1 MANLPERIDP
11 PLAAELLTDWG
22 FLADPDLPDRPGP
35 AYLLVA
41 IRAKPTLRHYD
52 PELVEY
58 WVTDDK
64 DHGVNETITFASR
77 LPRQGEFSW
86 GRISVIDRKGV
97 ANRYLTFGGTLHA
110 ERINGEVV
118 CVFESPAP
126 LLRRGGHSQ
135 GWDTGAHSVGG
146 FFGRFRAAAGYQ
158 HEFERRAAHTDPVT
172 RYAAF
177 VNEFVTRYRAS
188 EYLRDHYPKLW
199 TLMLAEE
206 HRLKRDH
213 ATAWRDGAAP
223 PGRDPRGDHGRGRL
237 GPPAPALTGAARGGS
252 PESARAR
259 ATCPG
264 PRSSCSG
271 SAPRSCPRG
280 RCPAPPA

>member
-1 MANLPERIDP
+1 MANLPESIDP
-11 PLAAELLTDWG
+11 KLASELLRDWG

-41 IRAKPTLRHYD
+41 IRARPTLHHYD

-64 DHGVNETITFASR
+64 EHGVRETITYASR
-77 LPRQGEFSW
+77 LPRESEYSW

-97 ANRYLTFGGTLHA
+97 TNRYLTFGGTLRA
-110 ERINGEVV
+110 ERIAGEVV
-118 CVFESPAP
+118 CVFQSPAP

-158 HEFERRAAHTDPVT
+158 YEFERLAAHTDPVT
-172 RYAAF
+172 RYSAF

-199 TLMLAEE
+199 TIMLGEERSLKAERPIE
-206 HRLKRDH
+206 W
-213 ATAWRDGAAP
+213 AAGAKLL
-223 PGRDPRGDHGRGRL
+223 D
-237 GPPAPALTGAARGGS
+237 AARDV
-252 PESARAR
+252 A
-259 ATCPG
+259 
-264 PRSSCSG
+264 SG
-271 SAPRSCPRG
+271 SGLSTLSRLF
-280 RCPAPPA
+280 

>member
-1 MANLPERIDP
+1 MAHLPDDIDP
-11 PLAAELLTDWG
+11 ATAAELLADWG

-41 IRAKPTLRHYD
+41 IRTKPTLRHYD

-58 WVTDDK
+58 WITGEK
-64 DHGVNETITFASR
+64 GHGVRETITYASR
-77 LPRQGEFSW
+77 LPRTTEFSW
-86 GRISVIDRKGV
+86 GRVSVIDRKGV
-97 ANRYLTFGGTLHA
+97 ANRFLTFGGTLRA
-110 ERINGEVV
+110 ERIQGEVI

-158 HEFERRAAHTDPVT
+158 HEFEKLAASTDPIT

-177 VNEFVTRYRAS
+177 VREFVARYRSS

-199 TLMLAEE
+199 TIMLAEE
-206 HRLKRDH
+206 RRLKHDH
-213 ATAWRDGAAP
+213 AAEWEAGAQLLESTRQVAS
-223 PGRDPRGDHGRGRL
+223 
-237 GPPAPALTGAARGGS
+237 GGS
-252 PESARAR
+252 LASLLRPF
-259 ATCPG
+259 
-264 PRSSCSG
+264 
-271 SAPRSCPRG
+271 
-280 RCPAPPA
+280 

>member
-1 MANLPERIDP
+1 MADLPASIDP
-11 PLAAELLTDWG
+11 PLAAKLLEDWG

-58 WVTDDK
+58 WVTDDTE
-64 DHGVNETITFASR
+64 HGVHETITYASR
-77 LPRQGEFSW
+77 LPRKGEFSW

-97 ANRYLTFGGTLHA
+97 ANRYLTFGGTLQA
-110 ERINGEVV
+110 ERIEGEVI

-158 HEFERRAAHTDPVT
+158 HEFERRAAHTDPIS

-188 EYLRDHYPKLW
+188 EYLRDHYPRLW
-199 TLMLAEE
+199 SLMLSEE
-206 HRLKRDH
+206 KRLKRDH
-213 ATAWRDGAAP
+213 PAAWAGGAELLAATRHVTAGSD
-223 PGRDPRGDHGRGRL
+223 L
-237 GPPAPALTGAARGGS
+237 GTLLRPL
-252 PESARAR
+252 
-259 ATCPG
+259 
-264 PRSSCSG
+264 
-271 SAPRSCPRG
+271 
-280 RCPAPPA
+280 

>member
-1 MANLPERIDP
+1 MAHLPDAIDP
-11 PLAAELLTDWG
+11 TKAAELLANWG

-35 AYLLVA
+35 AFLLVA
-41 IRAKPTLRHYD
+41 IRAEPTLRHYD

-58 WVTDDK
+58 WITGDK
-64 DHGVNETITFASR
+64 GFGVRETITFASR
-77 LPRQGEFSW
+77 LPREIEFSW

-97 ANRYLTFGGTLHA
+97 ANRYLTFGGTLRA
-110 ERINGEVV
+110 ERVGGEVI

-158 HEFERRAAHTDPVT
+158 HEFEQLAAATDPVA

-177 VNEFVTRYRAS
+177 VSEFVTRYRSS

-199 TLMLAEE
+199 TIMVTEE
-206 HRLKRDH
+206 RRLQKQH
-213 ATAWRDGAAP
+213 ASEWASGIE
-223 PGRDPRGDHGRGRL
+223 L
-237 GPPAPALTGAARGGS
+237 L
-252 PESARAR
+252 R
-259 ATCPG
+259 ATKHVA
-264 PRSSCSG
+264 SG
-271 SAPRSCPRG
+271 NGLSALLRPS
-280 RCPAPPA
+280 

>member
-1 MANLPERIDP
+1 MAIARPSSLAHARSEMANLPESIDP
-11 PLAAELLTDWG
+11 SLAAELLADWG

-77 LPRQGEFSW
+77 LPRSGEFSW

-97 ANRYLTFGGTLHA
+97 ANRYLSFGGTLRA
-110 ERINGEVV
+110 ERINGEVI

-172 RYAAF
+172 RYSAF

-213 ATAWRDGAAP
+213 ARAWADGAKLLEAT
-223 PGRDPRGDHGRGRL
+223 REV
-237 GPPAPALTGAARGGS
+237 TSGADLSTLLR
-252 PESARAR
+252 PF
-259 ATCPG
+259 
-264 PRSSCSG
+264 
-271 SAPRSCPRG
+271 
-280 RCPAPPA
+280 

>member
-1 MANLPERIDP
+1 MTHLPDSIDP
-11 PLAAELLTDWG
+11 TRASELLADWG

-41 IRAKPTLRHYD
+41 IRAEPTLHHYD
-52 PELVEY
+52 PELAEY
-58 WVTDDK
+58 WVTTDMGY
-64 DHGVNETITFASR
+64 GVRETITYASR
-77 LPRQGEFSW
+77 LPRESEFSW

-97 ANRYLTFGGTLHA
+97 ANRYLSFGGTLKA
-110 ERINGEVV
+110 ERIGGEVI

-158 HEFERRAAHTDPVT
+158 HEFEQLAATKDPVT

-177 VNEFVTRYRAS
+177 VREFVTRYRGS

-199 TLMLAEE
+199 MIMLAEQR
-206 HRLKRDH
+206 RLQDQH
-213 ATAWRDGAAP
+213 PNEWMGGEGLLVATRQVAA
-223 PGRDPRGDHGRGRL
+223 GRGL
-237 GPPAPALTGAARGGS
+237 GQPL
-252 PESARAR
+252 
-259 ATCPG
+259 
-264 PRSSCSG
+264 RS
-271 SAPRSCPRG
+271 
-280 RCPAPPA
+280 